1 MDLTSNRSVAES
13 TASQLDT
20 KFKANQIKLK
30 LKQLLKN
37 VDQDKQGRIK
47 ESVFVTICQLLGVN
61 LSQKDHIEL
70 GKRFGSGGSIKY
82 KEALGEL
89 QIDMLAAVDNEIRW
103 IVQRPKDKAADAPSV
118 TAKKLKK
125 LDDVSIKSRA
135 KSIAASSTS

>member
-20 KFKANQIKLK
+20 KLKANQIKLK

-61 LSQKDHIEL
+61 LSQKDQAQL

-103 IVQRPKDKAADAPSV
+103 IVQRPQEKAADAPSV
-118 TAKKLKK
+118 TAKKLQK

-135 KSIAASSTS
+135 KSIAASSNS

>member
-1 MDLTSNRSVAES
+1 MDFTSNRSVAES

-20 KFKANQIKLK
+20 KLKVNQIKLK

-61 LSQKDHIEL
+61 LSQKDQTQL
-70 GKRFGSGGSIKY
+70 SKRYGFGGSIKY

-89 QIDMLAAVDNEIRW
+89 
-103 IVQRPKDKAADAPSV
+103 
-118 TAKKLKK
+118 
-125 LDDVSIKSRA
+125 
-135 KSIAASSTS
+135 